1 MRFQHKM
8 TLVRESDFGIAHLRQ
23 ISHSAKQSFFTR
35 KTCSTSLIVC
45 AAIDGISERLNKN
58 AYSTINLSARRSV
71 QMGTIMKK
79 EAEKSIPAGTVLVR
93 WIMTCIIILLI
104 PVISIIINF
113 LISRRIINKHVQDS
127 HGVIVSSLQE
137 DIDDKLRSINNLSY
151 LLILDNN
158 FLKLPES
165 ANDHE
170 FFQRAQTCYDVLSN
184 YRYIHNDMGIM
195 LYYPSRDYIVTG
207 GVSNSSVSIYK
218 SMLYSYRG
226 DMPSYEEWMSV
237 IAGDYTKS
245 RYFID
250 DYSNYDIVGSP
261 SFVFACTNPFV
272 NRQELNYNIL
282 VTTGSRFIET
292 SMKDLAQHTFFIC
305 DHEGNVLYRF
315 GDSLEDVMTIPPD
328 ALGGNTTINLS
339 NRNYFSSSS
348 PSNVT
353 DWHYVLCTPSSLYLK
368 DSATMLKITF
378 ISTFAALVMGVLV
391 IIFTQYRNYKPVKRL
406 VESIPATI
414 KEKKNNE
421 FMQLEAYQ
429 EEMHRLNR
437 SIQSRLDDMS
447 QNIQKMFFYAK
458 LKGIRLH
465 TREQDILSTMS
476 LDFSDKHF
484 CIVSIY
490 IRGESFS
497 PDDTL
502 RNQELLH
509 FCIDNVARDILD
521 DHFPYEHILDEFFH
535 VFFFIMNEEQR
546 REWERSGEE
555 YLRRLNEFFL
565 CHFHLQL
572 YIILS
577 SVYNDIESTPDHYA
591 DVVSSIEDCCV
602 KNSSGILAASS
613 HSRNLPMERF
623 SRSRYVAAIHQAI
636 FRRDLARARE
646 AVRDY
651 TEQLKATHAAD
662 IIVCYNI
669 CSMISSILM
678 DTEDYISQT
687 TKEALKVCLSDSF
700 YPENVAQCEDRMNQV
715 LACLC
720 NVGETHPSDAAD
732 RESLLIKKTKNYIDS
747 FHTDMSLNVTAV
759 ADAMALS
766 PNYISK
772 IFKNHTGQSLL
783 TYINQVRIKH
793 AKELLAS
800 TNINV
805 DEIAA
810 MAGFSNSRSFR
821 RNFQSLTGITATD
834 YRRKAQSN
842 V

>member
-1 MRFQHKM
+1 
-8 TLVRESDFGIAHLRQ
+8 
-23 ISHSAKQSFFTR
+23 
-35 KTCSTSLIVC
+35 
-45 AAIDGISERLNKN
+45 
-58 AYSTINLSARRSV
+58 
-71 QMGTIMKK
+71 
-79 EAEKSIPAGTVLVR
+79 
-93 WIMTCIIILLI
+93 
-104 PVISIIINF
+104 
-113 LISRRIINKHVQDS
+113 
-127 HGVIVSSLQE
+127 
-137 DIDDKLRSINNLSY
+137 
-151 LLILDNN
+151 
-158 FLKLPES
+158 
-165 ANDHE
+165 
-170 FFQRAQTCYDVLSN
+170 
-184 YRYIHNDMGIM
+184 
-195 LYYPSRDYIVTG
+195 
-207 GVSNSSVSIYK
+207 
-218 SMLYSYRG
+218 
-226 DMPSYEEWMSV
+226 
-237 IAGDYTKS
+237 
-245 RYFID
+245 
-250 DYSNYDIVGSP
+250 
-261 SFVFACTNPFV
+261 
-272 NRQELNYNIL
+272 
-282 VTTGSRFIET
+282 
-292 SMKDLAQHTFFIC
+292 
-305 DHEGNVLYRF
+305 
-315 GDSLEDVMTIPPD
+315 
-328 ALGGNTTINLS
+328 
-339 NRNYFSSSS
+339 
-348 PSNVT
+348 
-353 DWHYVLCTPSSLYLK
+353 
-368 DSATMLKITF
+368 
-378 ISTFAALVMGVLV
+378 
-391 IIFTQYRNYKPVKRL
+391 
-406 VESIPATI
+406 
-414 KEKKNNE
+414 
-421 FMQLEAYQ
+421 
-429 EEMHRLNR
+429 MHRLNR

-490 IRGESFS
+490 IRSESFS